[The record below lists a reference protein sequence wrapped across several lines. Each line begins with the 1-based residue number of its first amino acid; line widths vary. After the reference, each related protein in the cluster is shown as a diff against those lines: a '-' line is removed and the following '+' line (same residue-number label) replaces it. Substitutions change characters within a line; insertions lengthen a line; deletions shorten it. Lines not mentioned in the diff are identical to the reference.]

1 MRSFE
6 QIILRPIITEKTTD
20 LKAADIYVFSVLSDA
35 TKVDIKNAVE
45 NVFKV
50 KVVSVNTI
58 NSAGRRRQTGRSV
71 GKTAKIKKAYVKLA
85 SGQKIDMLEGMM

>member
-20 LKAADIYVFSVLSDA
+20 LKASDIYVFSVLSDA

-45 NVFKV
+45 NLFKV
-50 KVVSVNTI
+50 KVLSVNTI
-58 NSAGRRRQTGRSV
+58 NSDGRRRQIGRSV

>member
-6 QIILRPIITEKTTD
+6 QIILRPIITEKTTG
-20 LKAADIYVFSVLSDA
+20 LKASDIYVFSVLADA

-58 NSAGRRRQTGRSV
+58 NSAGRRRQIGRSA
-71 GKTAKIKKAYVKLA
+71 GRTSKIKKAYVKLA